1 MELFQLYVGKQVS
14 VKKFCCN
21 ILSLTNIKRV
31 GEKFMVYV
39 DSLGI
44 YVNKVEDLRDKV
56 SEDIYEVIEHLS
68 SVDTRDIEEKYFNLQ
83 DEFEVYESMLENYRS
98 SFNEILD
105 LVNKFDNELDELYD
119 YVSDTKRINRKEIL
133 SSLKN
138 IEIEL
143 IKNIINK
150 L

>member
-1 MELFQLYVGKQVS
+1 
-14 VKKFCCN
+14 
-21 ILSLTNIKRV
+21 
-31 GEKFMVYV
+31 MVYV

-83 DEFEVYESMLENYRS
+83 DEFEVYEQMLESYRS

-105 LVNKFDNELDELYD
+105 LVDKFDNTLDELYD
-119 YVSDTKRINRKEIL
+119 YVSDSKRIDRKKIL
-133 SSLKN
+133 SSLKG
-138 IEIEL
+138 IDVLL
-143 IKNIINK
+143 IKNIINQ

>member
-1 MELFQLYVGKQVS
+1 
-14 VKKFCCN
+14 
-21 ILSLTNIKRV
+21 
-31 GEKFMVYV
+31 MVYV

-56 SEDIYEVIEHLS
+56 SEDMYQAIEHLTVVES
-68 SVDTRDIEEKYFNLQ
+68 EDMEEKYFNLQ
-83 DEFEVYESMLENYRS
+83 NEFEVYEHMLENYRS

-105 LVNKFDNELDELYD
+105 LVDKFDNTLDKLYD
-119 YVSDTKRINRKEIL
+119 YISDAKRIDRKKIL

-138 IEIEL
+138 IDVLL
-143 IKNIINK
+143 IKNIINQ